1 MQHHPLPEYP
11 RPALRRDSYENLNGL
26 WQYAITGSAGLPA
39 KWDGDILVPYS
50 PETKASGV
58 GRTLQPGAAYVDLF
72 DDVGLR
78 SAACYG
84 LLERIEVNDNEVD
97 FRDGVF
103 CHLLAVAFVV
113 AASEDATEDAWVQS
127 LNTSAED

>member
-1 MQHHPLPEYP
+1 M
-11 RPALRRDSYENLNGL
+11 DCS
-26 WQYAITGSAGLPA
+26 I
-39 KWDGDILVPYS
+39 V
-50 PETKASGV
+50 V
-58 GRTLQPGAAYVDLF
+58 AAYAECALSEHLALSESSLCAVSVKDVEEHLVLSLARNDHHVVEVLCAGADERDAAYIDLL

>member
-58 GRTLQPGAAYVDLF
+58 ERTLQPGAWLHYH
-72 DDVGLR
+72 R
-78 SAACYG
+78 S
-84 LLERIEVNDNEVD
+84 
-97 FRDGVF
+97 
-103 CHLLAVAFVV
+103 FVPPAGIIPQLV
-113 AASEDATEDAWVQS
+113 IPNLTQFEISS
-127 LNTSAED
+127 HRMSS

>member
-1 MQHHPLPEYP
+1 MDCSIVVAAYAECALSEHLALSESGLCAVSVEDVEEHLVLSLARNDHHVVEVLCAGADE
-11 RPALRRDSYENLNGL
+11 RD
-26 WQYAITGSAGLPA
+26 
-39 KWDGDILVPYS
+39 
-50 PETKASGV
+50 
-58 GRTLQPGAAYVDLF
+58 AAYVDLL

-103 CHLLAVAFVV
+103 SICWR
-113 AASEDATEDAWVQS
+113 SPS
-127 LNTSAED
+127 LSRRARMPPKMRGCRVLTRPPRIDG

>member
-50 PETKASGV
+50 PEANASGEPSCV
-58 GRTLQPGAAYVDLF
+58 VRSSERGYLTQPN
-72 DDVGLR
+72 R
-78 SAACYG
+78 CSA
-84 LLERIEVNDNEVD
+84 
-97 FRDGVF
+97 
-103 CHLLAVAFVV
+103 
-113 AASEDATEDAWVQS
+113 WQ
-127 LNTSAED
+127 